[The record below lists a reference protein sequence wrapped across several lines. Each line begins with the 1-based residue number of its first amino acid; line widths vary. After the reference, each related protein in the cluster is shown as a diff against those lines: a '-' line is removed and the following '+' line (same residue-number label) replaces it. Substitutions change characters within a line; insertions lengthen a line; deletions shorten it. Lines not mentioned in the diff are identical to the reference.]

1 MIEEKLVNENIK
13 KELLLEYL
21 RDRVRRAGFGGAEIQ
36 RTLIGT
42 RIVLVVE
49 RPGLV
54 IGRGGK
60 LISSLTNDLKSEFGI
75 ENPIIEVVEEKNPN
89 LNPMIVA
96 SKMANLIERG
106 WHFRRLGH
114 NFIRDIMR
122 AGAPGCQIVFAGK
135 LTGDRHRTEK
145 FTSGHIKY
153 CGDFAEKWVK
163 TGYAIAYTKPGTI
176 GVTVKI
182 MEKGAVEPS
191 EPIEITEETIK
202 EEKEEV
208 KVEAEAKEKEEK
220 KTAKKGKKEKRP
232 RKKKETEAKAKD
244 KENQET
250 EAKAK
255 DKENQETEVKAK
267 DKENQETEVKA
278 KDKENQETEVKAK

>member
-1 MIEEKLVNENIK
+1 MIEEKLVSENIK

-54 IGRGGK
+54 IGRGGQ
-60 LISSLTNDLKSEFGI
+60 LISSLTNDLKSKFDI
-75 ENPIIEVVEEKNPN
+75 ENPIIEVVEEKDPN

-163 TGYAIAYTKPGTI
+163 KGYAVAYTKPGTI

-191 EPIEITEETIK
+191 EPIRITEETIK

-208 KVEAEAKEKEEK
+208 KVEEETKEEEEK
-220 KTAKKGKKEKRP
+220 KTVKKERKERRS
-232 RKKKETEAKAKD
+232 RKKKEGEAKAVEEKEEAETKD
-244 KENQET
+244 EENKE
-250 EAKAK
+250 AS
-255 DKENQETEVKAK
+255 DK
-267 DKENQETEVKA
+267 
-278 KDKENQETEVKAK
+278 

>member
-54 IGRGGK
+54 IGRGGQ
-60 LISSLTNDLKSEFGI
+60 LISSLTNDLKSKFDI
-75 ENPIIEVVEEKNPN
+75 ENPIIEVVEEKDPN

-163 TGYAIAYTKPGTI
+163 KGYAVAYTKPGTI

-191 EPIEITEETIK
+191 EPIRITEETIK
-202 EEKEEV
+202 EEKEEI
-208 KVEAEAKEKEEK
+208 KVEAQTKEEEK
-220 KTAKKGKKEKRP
+220 KTVKKEKRERRP
-232 RKKKETEAKAKD
+232 RKKEAEAKD
-244 KENQET
+244 KENQE
-250 EAKAK
+250 AS
-255 DKENQETEVKAK
+255 DK
-267 DKENQETEVKA
+267 
-278 KDKENQETEVKAK
+278 

>member
-1 MIEEKLVNENIK
+1 MIERKLVKENIN

-21 RDRVRRAGFGGAEIQ
+21 QDRVRKAGFGGAEIQ

-42 RIVLVVE
+42 RIALVVE

-60 LISSLTNDLKSEFGI
+60 LIAALTDDLKSKFGI
-75 ENPIIEVVEEKNPN
+75 ENPIIEVVEERNPN

-122 AGAPGCQIVFAGK
+122 AGAPGCQLIFAGK

-163 TGYAIAYTKPGTI
+163 TGYAVAYTKPGAI
-176 GVTVKI
+176 GVTVRI
-182 MEKGAVEPS
+182 MEMGAVEPS
-191 EPIEITEETIK
+191 EPMERTDESK
-202 EEKEEV
+202 PVEKP
-208 KVEAEAKEKEEK
+208 KNVEKPENVERTDEKSKK
-220 KTAKKGKKEKRP
+220 KTRRP
-232 RKKKETEAKAKD
+232 RKKKEVSDEGKGD
-244 KENQET
+244 KSDE
-250 EAKAK
+250 
-255 DKENQETEVKAK
+255 
-267 DKENQETEVKA
+267 
-278 KDKENQETEVKAK
+278 

>member
-1 MIEEKLVNENIK
+1 MIERKIVQENINRK
-13 KELLLEYL
+13 LLLEYL
-21 RDRVRRAGFGGAEIQ
+21 QDRVRRAGFGGAEIQ
-36 RTLIGT
+36 RTLVGT

-60 LISSLTNDLKSEFGI
+60 LIASLTEDLRTKFGI
-75 ENPIIEVVEEKNPN
+75 ENPIIEVVEERDPN

-114 NFIRDIMR
+114 NFVRDIMR
-122 AGAPGCQIVFAGK
+122 AGAPGCQLVFAGK

-153 CGDFAEKWVK
+153 CGDFAEQWVGR
-163 TGYAIAYTKPGTI
+163 GYAVAYTKPGTI
-176 GVTVKI
+176 GVTVRV

-191 EPIEITEETIK
+191 EPLPREE
-202 EEKEEV
+202 ERVEV
-208 KVEAEAKEKEEK
+208 KVEEKPAVETVEKTEK
-220 KTAKKGKKEKRP
+220 KTARRP
-232 RKKKETEAKAKD
+232 RKRKEVAD
-244 KENQET
+244 
-250 EAKAK
+250 
-255 DKENQETEVKAK
+255 EVKG
-267 DKENQETEVKA
+267 DSSNE
-278 KDKENQETEVKAK
+278 